1 MILKALPSRDSNPD
15 LQLHAGTAIQLWVA
29 LSWLECN
36 YFALGFFLKS
46 FSWKVFF
53 FSFVEFKLE
62 WGHRIVPSES
72 DGLKVKRGGD
82 AKNAS
87 RRPVRVFSSQM
98 MQSNGHRHCFGI
110 RRSWVR
116 APSVRNGLWLTYT
129 YIHTYIH
136 TYAHIPRYIAM
147 LMFET

>member
-1 MILKALPSRDSNPD
+1 
-15 LQLHAGTAIQLWVA
+15 
-29 LSWLECN
+29 
-36 YFALGFFLKS
+36 
-46 FSWKVFF
+46 
-53 FSFVEFKLE
+53 
-62 WGHRIVPSES
+62 VPSES
-72 DGLKVKRGGD
+72 DGLKVKRGVTVVGVDDDVGGGD